1 MSIISELMSLPGV
14 IAAGE
19 YAYRGDRYSYE
30 GQISDEMARMA
41 SVMCR
46 ATSLGV
52 HMESNILDSLCGKCG
67 LSPSRGWSVS
77 GPKYTVCVMSHYFCF
92 LDNQH
97 ARLNDTIRL
106 MFEELKDETDEKI

>member
-1 MSIISELMSLPGV
+1 MSVISELMSLPGV

-30 GQISDEMARMA
+30 GEISDDMARMA

-46 ATSLGV
+46 ATTLGV
-52 HMESNILDSLCGKCG
+52 HMEANMLGSVCTDCG
-67 LSPSRGWSVS
+67 LSPSRGWAVR

-92 LDNQH
+92 LDNEH
-97 ARLNDTIRL
+97 AKLNDTLHL
-106 MFEELKDETDEKI
+106 MLEELKDETDEKI

>member
-30 GQISDEMARMA
+30 GQITDEMARMA

-52 HMESNILDSLCGKCG
+52 HMQSNILGAVSSNSG
-67 LSPSRGWSVS
+67 LSPSRGWTVN

-92 LDNQH
+92 LENEH
-97 ARLNDTIRL
+97 AKFNDTLRL
-106 MFEELKDETDEKI
+106 MFEELKDETNEKI